1 VIFVIG
7 LALSD
12 ICIFEDLPSTIS
24 VLLQLNNI
32 YSYIFFVGTFLQ
44 LNRDN
49 IDPLP
54 ETSMYNSIISLP

>member
-24 VLLQLNNI
+24 VLLQLDNI
-32 YSYIFFVGTFLQ
+32 YLYIFFVGTFLK